1 MPPSP
6 TIFCERQHAHT
17 AHSAYGDHELPEWR
31 CLREL
36 LDTQHTAPQTFLNN
50 CITIDNNKPLLE
62 SLCWL
67 PRCRKGLRLRSVGP
81 HVYHLARVSVDKLRW
96 GGRGADIALRR
107 SRNDE
112 LFHGARASWNHK

>member
-1 MPPSP
+1 MPPLP

-50 CITIDNNKPLLE
+50 CITIDNNKPLF
-62 SLCWL
+62 
-67 PRCRKGLRLRSVGP
+67 G
-81 HVYHLARVSVDKLRW
+81 VSVLASEMQK
-96 GGRGADIALRR
+96 GASLAQCWSTCLPP
-107 SRNDE
+107 
-112 LFHGARASWNHK
+112 GTCVG